1 MLQKERKRGT
11 GMGRSRE
18 RCCSYLWGRS
28 FQGLSGEGSLR
39 AGSGS
44 LTLGDKWGFE
54 EVWLK
59 REGRAVAGGR
69 HGIKEKLYLIFW
81 WRIL

>member
-1 MLQKERKRGT
+1 MLRKERKQGT
-11 GMGRSRE
+11 GMGRPRE
-18 RCCSYLWGRS
+18 RCCSYLWGRR
-28 FQGLSGEGSLR
+28 FQGLRGAGGLR

-59 REGRAVAGGR
+59 RGGRAVAGGKR
-69 HGIKEKLYLIFW
+69 GIKEKVYLIF
-81 WRIL
+81 